1 MAEPEGAA
9 RRRGGRRPDWE
20 AHFLELLKGTGNAT
34 LAAQGAGID
43 RTTAYARAARDPAFA
58 AAWRA
63 AQEAAIDLL
72 EGAARQRAL
81 AGSDQL
87 LMFLLRGL
95 RPERYGARLDLH
107 VELRREA
114 ERVAERLGCSVEEV
128 LAAAE
133 RTAREVLAP

>member
-9 RRRGGRRPDWE
+9 RRRGGRRPDWTPR
-20 AHFLELLKGTGNAT
+20 FLELLKGTGNVT

-58 AAWRA
+58 AAWREA
-63 AQEAAIDLL
+63 HEAAIDLL

-114 ERVAERLGCSVEEV
+114 ERVAERLGCTVEEV

-133 RTAREVLAP
+133 RKAQEVLGP